1 MIKSVIVGTLVL
13 FILSTYG
20 LYFDSTIN
28 RPEIEIDG
36 KKIQAYASI
45 EGENIYLPLEDVC
58 KALGYNVD
66 ESQNDEVISVTMP
79 GKSILIDL
87 KNYKITVNDHEYY
100 ITGEYSDIA
109 FDESEDEDIENR
121 TYMRDDFFFDNLGLK
136 ISLDKKSAKVI
147 VDRIKENQ
155 IFIRTVKETTESD
168 RIKIT
173 LQYPQIEGLNEKNVQ
188 DKINSILREAAE
200 NARDEGQRNADYFE
214 EGIDLSAISPN
225 KHEVYFNYRMK
236 YNQNGLLSLVLFN
249 YQYTGGAHGITV
261 QSSYTF
267 DLKTGEEYK
276 LEDLMQAD
284 VDYVAFISNIV
295 KQKIDERIRAGLLP
309 EYLLAPFT
317 AIREDQDYYLSN
329 NGVVVYFQQY
339 EYFPYAAGIQEF
351 AVDFSD
357 LGNMLKSEFSFLQ

>member
-20 LYFDSTIN
+20 LNYDNTIN
-28 RPEIEIDG
+28 RPGIEIDG
-36 KKIQAYASI
+36 KKIRAYASI
-45 EGENIYLPLEDVC
+45 EGDSIYLPLEDVC

-66 ESQNDEVISVTMP
+66 KSQNDEVVSVTKP

-100 ITGEYSDIA
+100 ITEEYADIV
-109 FDESEDEDIENR
+109 FDESEDIENS
-121 TYMRDDFFFDNLGLK
+121 TYMKDDFFSDNLGLK

-147 VDRIKENQ
+147 VKSIKENP
-155 IFIRTVKETTESD
+155 IFIRTVKETNETD

-173 LQYPQIEGLNEKNVQ
+173 LKFPQIEGLS
-188 DKINSILREAAE
+188 DKSAEDRINSILRGAAE
-200 NARDEGQRNADYFE
+200 AARDEGQKNAEYFE
-214 EGIDLSAISPN
+214 EGTDLSATSPN
-225 KHEVYFNYRMK
+225 KHEVYFDYRMK
-236 YNQNGLLSLVLFN
+236 YNQNGLLSVVLFN

-276 LEDLMQAD
+276 FKDLMKAD
-284 VDYVAFISNIV
+284 ADYVTFISNVV
-295 KQKIDERIRAGLLP
+295 KQKIDERIKIGLLP
-309 EYLLAPFT
+309 NYLLTPFT
-317 AIREDQDYYLSN
+317 AIRDDQDFYLSN

-351 AVDFSD
+351 VVDYTEFS
-357 LGNMLKSEFSFLQ
+357 NMLKPEFSFLYK